1 MTTKH
6 HNLLTL
12 CLKRNL
18 YKSQLHSNNCINYM
32 IKSIC
37 EIFFI
42 DNKCAFF
49 KTQSVHSPIKKR
61 FIIKSIKAY

>member
-32 IKSIC
+32 NKSIC
-37 EIFFI
+37 EIFSI
-42 DNKCAFF
+42 EYKCAFF
-49 KTQSVHSPIKKR
+49 LKPNQSTVLLKKDL
-61 FIIKSIKAY
+61 